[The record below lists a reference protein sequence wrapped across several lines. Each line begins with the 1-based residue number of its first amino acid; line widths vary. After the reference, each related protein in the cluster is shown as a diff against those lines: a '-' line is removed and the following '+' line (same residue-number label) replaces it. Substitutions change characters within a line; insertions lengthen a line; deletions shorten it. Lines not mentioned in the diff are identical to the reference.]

1 MGFKYD
7 INPALDFTETP
18 PGMLALDCMIY
29 FARNHVDAYTKVRIK
44 KKKLKK
50 NDNSKTIVLRY
61 LQVVLE
67 NSCRA
72 DEHECP
78 FGRSSVE
85 LVRLLCNVLRIG
97 ELPSEQTTT
106 YHQIFFSHDNPF
118 YELYCVCIVLLN
130 KTWKE
135 MRATTEDFVKVKLK
149 NNLIFKIL
157 CVTFCFRY

>member
-1 MGFKYD
+1 MYL
-7 INPALDFTETP
+7 IND
-18 PGMLALDCMIY
+18 
-29 FARNHVDAYTKVRIK
+29 
-44 KKKLKK
+44 K
-50 NDNSKTIVLRY
+50 NLLELIIIQILQ

-85 LVRLLCNVLRIG
+85 LVRLLCNVLKIS
-97 ELPSEQTTT
+97 EQPSEQTTT

-118 YELYCVCIVLLN
+118 HELYCVCIVLLN

-135 MRATTEDFVKVKLK
+135 MRATTEDFVKVKLRTK
-149 NNLIFKIL
+149 LLYFLLVHVN
-157 CVTFCFRY
+157 